1 MKALNADPAGLR
13 ERRSRHPVLV
23 PECQA
28 TGMVAVIRSL
38 GRAGYPVHACSS
50 RRDALGLSSR
60 FAAHTAIHP
69 EYASDEFVPWLRDYI
84 SRHEVAGI
92 IPSEGFLLGIRS
104 TYEDWAPF
112 MPDANPLSVVERC
125 LSKCSTQLVFDQ
137 HPDGRLRENLPRAAM
152 LSRDGRQDLTDLAGW
167 QFPLFVK
174 SDAVWSN
181 TGHASWVR
189 RAADMDAL
197 NRIASEGL
205 RTHRYLLVQEPVGGL
220 KSSANFLLHDGE
232 IIAES
237 MCLAHHENPHT
248 GGLTALRQL
257 WWWEEMAADARRRL
271 EALGWQGVAMFEY
284 KWEPDTGRFWF
295 IEINARYWGFLNME
309 VLAGKD
315 FPRVQMDARLGHVER
330 LLGPGPVGFRCRL
343 LFPMDIGYLMSLLRD
358 PAVGPGK
365 KLRAVAESM
374 VNSLDPRVHSDL
386 WFPGDRG
393 LYLRAMRSFIARLGR
408 P

>member
-1 MKALNADPAGLR
+1 MNLNPDPTGLR

-69 EYASDEFVPWLRDYI
+69 EYPSDEFVPWLRDYVR
-84 SRHEVAGI
+84 RHEVAGI

-104 TYEDWAPF
+104 TYDEWSRF
-112 MPDANPLSVVERC
+112 MPDANPLGVVERC

-137 HPDGRLRENLPRAAM
+137 HADGRLRENMPRAAV
-152 LSRDGRQDLTDLAGW
+152 LSRDGRQAPSDLADW

-174 SDAVWSN
+174 SDAVWSKS
-181 TGHASWVR
+181 GHDSWVR
-189 RAADMDAL
+189 RAVNMDAL
-197 NRIASEGL
+197 DRIVAEGL
-205 RTHRYLLVQEPVGGL
+205 GTHRYLLVQEPVRGL

-248 GGLTALRQL
+248 GGLTALRQI
-257 WWWEEMAADARRRL
+257 WWWDEMAADARRRL

-284 KWEPDTGRFWF
+284 KWEPESGRFWF

-309 VLAGKD
+309 ILAGKD
-315 FPRVQMDARLGHVER
+315 FPRVQMDARLGHVEK
-330 LLGPGPVGFRCRL
+330 LLGPGRVGFTCRL
-343 LFPMDIGYLMSLLRD
+343 LFPMDVGYLMSLLRD
-358 PAVGPGK
+358 PSVGFIRKTGALGEALLNSINPAVRG
-365 KLRAVAESM
+365 
-374 VNSLDPRVHSDL
+374 DL

-393 LYLRAMRSFIARLGR
+393 LYWRAMFSFLSRLGR
-408 P
+408 R